1 MRQKASVEV
10 APAQLDSMKVC
21 KPCHARKVR
30 LPPRRQ
36 PSQATRAESPTCRC
50 FATSL
55 VPSARLVS
63 ATAKNDRVTAASTV
77 RMLLCQA
84 RPSLFD
90 PTAASTSTRPS
101 SRCRVRGAL
110 RGHYSAP
117 LRADL
122 LRFRRGGRRRRTG
135 QDRAKVRPD
144 CSSLEDE
151 PVTAVP
157 AGPANDA
164 VPTPETSRALLNDV
178 LLSPSHSVPASLVY
192 ASGTVSSNQS
202 GGAVSAGQTGEA
214 PPGKS
219 PSLPHCTARNRS
231 SPSRAEPAALSG
243 TPPATAPSSRF
254 LGSNSQQP
262 TVPTYLPL
270 ALLTPNQQLLPPTAP
285 PVPFISIFQPEAP
298 ESVDTSTPPSRRI
311 SIVGGQSAADTR
323 LPFAPPLPPRST
335 SALGAQLPA
344 LPPLPAVH
352 AHAANGPASFAPPL
366 CPKFPSI
373 PDARSRQ
380 STSPHRDFARRARAE
395 PPAATQPHPH
405 DSTTF
410 ANVDFSSDYSSRR
423 PTEQPQHTFLPLVPP
438 RPASG
443 GLNAVLATGTSS
455 SFDTLY
461 AYN

>member
-21 KPCHARKVR
+21 KPCHARKV
-30 LPPRRQ
+30 
-36 PSQATRAESPTCRC
+36 
-50 FATSL
+50 
-55 VPSARLVS
+55 
-63 ATAKNDRVTAASTV
+63 
-77 RMLLCQA
+77 LCDLA
-84 RPSLFD
+84 RPVCSACLRY
-90 PTAASTSTRPS
+90 SKERPS
-101 SRCRVRGAL
+101 HRCEYGPNAAMPGEAKSLRPDRSLDVDETFQPLPRTRSAARALLGPASSRP
-110 RGHYSAP
+110 AP
-117 LRADL
+117 LSE
-122 LRFRRGGRRRRTG
+122 GRTKEEDGTG
-135 QDRAKVRPD
+135 
-144 CSSLEDE
+144 SGE
-151 PVTAVP
+151 
-157 AGPANDA
+157 GPANDA

-214 PPGKS
+214 PP
-219 PSLPHCTARNRS
+219 
-231 SPSRAEPAALSG
+231 EPAALSG